1 MLHHSLLY
9 SLIRRSKIILLV
21 GLVAGILSLLAS
33 LLFPLEYRADAQVLI
48 IPQSRYG
55 VDPYTVVKSA
65 ERVGEN
71 IVAIMK
77 TDDFYQKVI
86 IQSGLTLDTSR
97 FADVSERVK
106 RKRWQ
111 MAVKASVVYGTGIV
125 NISAYHAQPDEAK
138 AFAAAAAGTLAA
150 KGWEYVGG
158 DVTIKVVNPPVVTRW
173 PARPN
178 LAVNAL
184 AGFVAGVIGAVV
196 FLIAKND

>member
-138 AFAAAAAGTLAA
+138 ALSAAAAGTLAA

>member
-1 MLHHSLLY
+1 M
-9 SLIRRSKIILLV
+9 
-21 GLVAGILSLLAS
+21 
-33 LLFPLEYRADAQVLI
+33 I

-111 MAVKASVVYGTGIV
+111 RAVRASVVYGTGIV
-125 NISAYHAQPDEAK
+125 NISAYHAKPDEAK
-138 AFAAAAAGTLAA
+138 ALAAATAETLAA

-158 DVTIKVVNPPVVTRW
+158 DVTIKVVNPPLVTRW

>member
-9 SLIRRSKIILLV
+9 SLIRRSKIILLA
-21 GLVAGILSLLAS
+21 GLGAGILSLFAG
-33 LLFPLEYRADAQVLI
+33 LLFPLEYRADAQALI

-77 TDDFYQKVI
+77 TDDFYQKVVA
-86 IQSGLTLDTSR
+86 QSGPALDTSR
-97 FADVSERVK
+97 FAGVSERVK

-111 MAVKASVVYGTGIV
+111 RAVRASVVYGTGIV
-125 NISAYHAQPDEAK
+125 NISAYHAKPDEAK
-138 AFAAAAAGTLAA
+138 ALAAATAETLAA

-158 DVTIKVVNPPVVTRW
+158 DVTIKVVNPPLVTRW

-184 AGFVAGVIGAVV
+184 AGFVVGVVV
-196 FLIAKND
+196 MSLYVRRDA